1 MTIFDGQRM
10 AALRKTR
17 GLTGLELARLVH
29 CSNVTVS
36 RIENGHQQPT
46 SALSGRIAEA
56 LGVPL
61 DELTIDPRRAVRRD
75 GDNDTDTERLVVEAL
90 RRMDP
95 LLRAQTIGYILGVA
109 SSGSPD
115 AAVAA
120 ANLAAAA
127 EEAKNR
133 DQGQGTG
140 G

>member
-10 AALRKTR
+10 AALRKAR
-17 GLTGLELARLVH
+17 GLTGLELAKRVH
-29 CSNVTVS
+29 CSNVTIS

-75 GDNDTDTERLVVEAL
+75 DDDTETERLIIEAL

-95 LLRAQTIGYILGVA
+95 LLRARTIGYILGVA

-115 AAVAA
+115 AAAA
-120 ANLAAAA
+120 AADLAAAA
-127 EEAKNR
+127 EEAEDKH
-133 DQGQGTG
+133 
-140 G
+140 